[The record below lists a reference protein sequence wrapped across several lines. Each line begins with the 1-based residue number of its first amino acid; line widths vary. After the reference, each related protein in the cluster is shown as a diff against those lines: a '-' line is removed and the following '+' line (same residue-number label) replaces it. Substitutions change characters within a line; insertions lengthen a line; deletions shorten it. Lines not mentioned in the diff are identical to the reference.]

1 MLDSLIAGA
10 GDDFERALGYIQK
23 KDSLY
28 KLRFQHSINQL
39 DNPHKIVETKKDIAR
54 VLTVLR
60 EKEINGNA

>member
-1 MLDSLIAGA
+1 MTAKEMRTKTPAELNVELK
-10 GDDFERALGYIQK
+10 EL

-54 VLTVLR
+54 VLTILR
-60 EKEINGNA
+60 EKEMSANA

>member
-1 MLDSLIAGA
+1 MTAKEI
-10 GDDFERALGYIQK
+10 RAKTPEQLNEDLK
-23 KDSLY
+23 ELKDSLY
-28 KLRFQHSINQL
+28 QLRFQHSINQL